1 VNDRPRLGDLIEWRP
16 PAPPSGARRVGFNAI
31 RGLVVVVAGAV
42 ALGSNGLTPSSL
54 DLGRVSRRRLPDDPG
69 EEILEFSC
77 RVTDGTAPWMPGSHA
92 DRPVLRMSSTSAWIQ
107 PPGLRSRVELDLSRH
122 RLTGMRHLF
131 SVPGPEGMVSAEIVG
146 PETQVTVRGTW
157 IAIAWLGHLAGWP
170 DPQEAPG

>member
-16 PAPPSGARRVGFNAI
+16 PVPSSGVRRIGFDAI
-31 RGLVVVVAGAV
+31 RGLVVVVAGVLAF
-42 ALGSNGLTPSSL
+42 GSNGSL

-69 EEILEFSC
+69 AEILDLSC
-77 RVTDGTAPWMPGSHA
+77 RVTDGTAPWMPGPYA
-92 DRPVLRMSSTSAWIQ
+92 DRPVLRMSSTTAWIQ
-107 PPGLRSRVELDLSRH
+107 PPGLRPRVELDLSRH

-131 SVPGPEGMVSAEIVG
+131 SAPGPEGVVSAEIVG
-146 PETQVTVRGTW
+146 PETQVTVRGPW